1 VSEIGFTGD
10 VTRRDTGIE
19 AIVFPLLF
27 ISDDR
32 EESFQIREFL

>member
-19 AIVFPLLF
+19 AIMFSLLF
-27 ISDDR
+27 VPNDR
-32 EESFQIREFL
+32 EERFQIREFL